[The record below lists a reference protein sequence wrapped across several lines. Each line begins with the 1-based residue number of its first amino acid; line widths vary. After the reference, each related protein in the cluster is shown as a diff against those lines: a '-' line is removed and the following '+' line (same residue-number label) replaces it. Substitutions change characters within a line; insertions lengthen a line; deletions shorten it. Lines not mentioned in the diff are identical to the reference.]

1 MLNGVNRV
9 LDLTE
14 SLPIQLF
21 FTVWEGRN
29 FFHFWVLPNCNQKMV
44 YSLDGEKSHLMARI
58 YFLGADNKAVLI
70 VRWNGLVVLR
80 LLLCKAH
87 LPPVATAKK
96 TQLL

>member
-1 MLNGVNRV
+1 
-9 LDLTE
+9 
-14 SLPIQLF
+14 
-21 FTVWEGRN
+21 
-29 FFHFWVLPNCNQKMV
+29 
-44 YSLDGEKSHLMARI
+44 MAQI

-96 TQLL
+96 RSYYYSTHNVPLKASIMQVMAL